1 MSGERVEL
9 LKFRSKRFL
18 DVGVELLRREVLD
31 LAAFNVQQSCQLRVK
46 ATLLRLLGEI
56 PRVHSVREL
65 LGTLSAKLE
74 EAGFR
79 NVSSTVKDFTRTYR
93 DFLFNIDSV
102 YTMSRYSFF
111 TYTASDVEEMVQTCL
126 ELHKLLDEVERY
138 VLG

>member
-56 PRVHSVREL
+56 PRVHNIREL
-65 LGTLSAKLE
+65 L
-74 EAGFR
+74 
-79 NVSSTVKDFTRTYR
+79 
-93 DFLFNIDSV
+93 
-102 YTMSRYSFF
+102 
-111 TYTASDVEEMVQTCL
+111 
-126 ELHKLLDEVERY
+126 
-138 VLG
+138 

>member
-1 MSGERVEL
+1 MSGEKVEL

-79 NVSSTVKDFTRTYR
+79 DVSSNVKDFTRAYR

-126 ELHKLLDEVERY
+126 ELHKLLDEVERH